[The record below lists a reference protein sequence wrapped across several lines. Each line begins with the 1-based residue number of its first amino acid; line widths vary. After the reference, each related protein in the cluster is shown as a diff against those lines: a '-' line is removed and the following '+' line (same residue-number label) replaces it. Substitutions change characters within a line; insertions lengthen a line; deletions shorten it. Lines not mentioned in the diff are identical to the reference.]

1 MEESNK
7 PKFVDLYVKWNEQ
20 GELRENLQ
28 VISML
33 IKSGF
38 TEKHIAKYYQIS
50 VENLKQ
56 LKKQYFDFAYAF
68 DKDNIDILVQCFK
81 TLIKVSKGYTKK
93 IPRKQ
98 FYKNR
103 KGEDKY
109 TLTETDVWYEP
120 DVKSVTYVLE
130 KFFGSQWR
138 NDSEVLKLAEKK
150 IDDKK
155 EQWINGYS
163 DVECR

>member
-1 MEESNK
+1 MEESK

-20 GELRENLQ
+20 GDLKINLQ

-33 IKSGF
+33 VKDGL
-38 TEKHIAKYYQIS
+38 TEKQIARYYQIS
-50 VENLKQ
+50 LENLKE
-56 LKKQYFDFAYAF
+56 LKKKYFDFAYAF
-68 DKDNIDILVQCFK
+68 DKDNIE
-81 TLIKVSKGYTKK
+81 IKVQTFKVLLMVSQGYSKK

-109 TLTETDVWYEP
+109 TLTETEVWYEP
-120 DVKSVTYVLE
+120 DIKSLTYILE
-130 KFFGSQWR
+130 KFYGKKWR
-138 NDSEVLKLAEKK
+138 NDSEVLRIAEKK

-155 EQWINGYS
+155 EQWKNGNF
-163 DVECR
+163 DDED

>member
-7 PKFVDLYVKWNEQ
+7 TKFVDLYLKWNESGQ
-20 GELRENLQ
+20 LRDNLQ
-28 VISML
+28 IISML

-38 TEKHIAKYYQIS
+38 TEKHIAKYYQVSI
-50 VENLKQ
+50 ENLRE
-56 LKKQYFDFAYAF
+56 LKKKYFDFAYAF
-68 DKDNIDILVQCFK
+68 DKDNIEIMVQTFK
-81 TLIKVSKGYTKK
+81 TLIKLSQGYSKK

-103 KGEDKY
+103 KGEEKA
-109 TLTETDVWYEP
+109 TVTETEVWYEP
-120 DVKSVTYVLE
+120 DLKSITYVLE
-130 KFFGSQWR
+130 KFYGNHWR

-155 EQWINGYS
+155 ERWINGNSNDEY
-163 DVECR
+163 